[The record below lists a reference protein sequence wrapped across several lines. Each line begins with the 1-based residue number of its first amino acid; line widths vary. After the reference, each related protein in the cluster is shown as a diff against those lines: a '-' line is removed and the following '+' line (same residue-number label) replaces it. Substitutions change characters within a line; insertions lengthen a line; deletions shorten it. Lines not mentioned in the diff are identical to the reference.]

1 MNILDRVVS
10 AISPTAGVRRLAAR
24 QVLAQY
30 EGAEPSRLRK
40 FRREVNSV
48 NDLVRKSAPALRAQ
62 ARYLE
67 RNHDLSRGALRVLVN
82 NTVGPSGI
90 GIEPQP
96 RRADGSI
103 HTEFAKALTAL
114 YKSWAR
120 YPEVTKKHSWTRV
133 QRLAAQAWF
142 RDGEVFS
149 QLLIGPVTGLYY
161 KTKVPFALEL
171 LESDLVPSDYDSA
184 DGSIRQGIRRNA
196 WGEPRG
202 YFVSKVTPDQWTQ
215 ASLSS
220 NLKEIPAERMLHLYR
235 SDRIHQIRGV
245 SEFASVITRIEDIK
259 DYEESE
265 RVAAKIAAML
275 TGYIKKGESGQYG
288 EGGTPSS
295 GSPRSLGLQAGTFV
309 DDLNQ
314 GEDIVLVDT
323 KRPNP
328 NLITFRGGQLRAAAA
343 GLGSSYSSLSRD
355 YNGTYSA
362 QRQELVEQ
370 WVNYAVLT
378 DDFVSDFVQPA
389 WENFV
394 SAAIM
399 SGAIAVP
406 RDVQL
411 GTENDAIFVAQQ
423 MPWIDPLKEATAC
436 ETLVQAGFASEVEMI
451 RKRGATPTE
460 VLEQIA
466 WWRKACA
473 DRGISFTT
481 NPDAASRVIK
491 NRLSTAP

>member
-1 MNILDRVVS
+1 
-10 AISPTAGVRRLAAR
+10 
-24 QVLAQY
+24 
-30 EGAEPSRLRK
+30 
-40 FRREVNSV
+40 
-48 NDLVRKSAPALRAQ
+48 
-62 ARYLE
+62 
-67 RNHDLSRGALRVLVN
+67 
-82 NTVGPSGI
+82 
-90 GIEPQP
+90 
-96 RRADGSI
+96 
-103 HTEFAKALTAL
+103 
-114 YKSWAR
+114 
-120 YPEVTKKHSWTRV
+120 
-133 QRLAAQAWF
+133 
-142 RDGEVFS
+142 
-149 QLLIGPVTGLYY
+149 
-161 KTKVPFALEL
+161 
-171 LESDLVPSDYDSA
+171 
-184 DGSIRQGIRRNA
+184 
-196 WGEPRG
+196 
-202 YFVSKVTPDQWTQ
+202 
-215 ASLSS
+215 
-220 NLKEIPAERMLHLYR
+220 
-235 SDRIHQIRGV
+235 
-245 SEFASVITRIEDIK
+245 VITRIEDIK

-288 EGGTPSS
+288 EGGTPPS
-295 GSPRSLGLQAGTFV
+295 GSPRSLELQAGTFV

-343 GLGSSYSSLSRD
+343 GLGSSYSSLARD

-394 SAAIM
+394 SAAVM
-399 SGAIAVP
+399 SGAISVP
-406 RDVQL
+406 RDVQS
-411 GTENDAIFVAQQ
+411 GSENDAIFVAQQ

-466 WWRKACA
+466 WWRKACT

-481 NPDAASRVIK
+481 NPAAASQVIK
-491 NRLSTAP
+491 ARLASMP